1 MQSKDG
7 ALELVRTHPYFW
19 QIQGQLAVTNVKWC
33 DLFVW
38 LGDDH
43 FLQRIGSDELFWEST
58 MLPALCG
65 FYQEHAV
72 PYLKMLN
79 RPVPPGLAPLQPN
92 FSRCE
97 LLLLQ
102 NLCQSALDGRN
113 GSDACTV
120 IAPSFVRGF
129 LQSAA
134 AGRVDVEVSA
144 LLKAMHDGNAIYDS
158 LETNSLLSVDEVMAI
173 HSAKYEYCS

>member
-1 MQSKDG
+1 
-7 ALELVRTHPYFW
+7 
-19 QIQGQLAVTNVKWC
+19 
-33 DLFVW
+33 
-38 LGDDH
+38 
-43 FLQRIGSDELFWEST
+43 
-58 MLPALCG
+58 MLPALCS

-102 NLCQSALDGRN
+102 NLCHSALDGRN
-113 GSDACTV
+113 GSNACAV
-120 IAPSFVRGF
+120 IAPSFVRGI